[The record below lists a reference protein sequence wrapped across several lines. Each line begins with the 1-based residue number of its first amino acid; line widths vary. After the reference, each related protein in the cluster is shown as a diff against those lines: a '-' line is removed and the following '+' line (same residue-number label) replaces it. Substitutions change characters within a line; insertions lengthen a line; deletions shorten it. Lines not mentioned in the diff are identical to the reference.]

1 MGCSSYCGFGILQSD
16 FCVKVLLGCH
26 KIVIEPVFRRH
37 MFDIIYSKP
46 MKPNHYTEIPSTF
59 EIFLEPLKDYSIH
72 KHISARG
79 IRFIHPSDI
88 EVATILKIS
97 LKMVSMTG
105 ELDFIVKV
113 LKSTKVEGE
122 PLFEIHCNFYDTNAE
137 KEDEV
142 LELIKS
148 YL

>member
-1 MGCSSYCGFGILQSD
+1 
-16 FCVKVLLGCH
+16 
-26 KIVIEPVFRRH
+26 

-59 EIFLEPLKDYSIH
+59 EILLETLNDYSIH

-79 IRFIHPSDI
+79 ITFIHPTDI
-88 EVATILKIS
+88 EVATILKVS

-113 LKSTKVEGE
+113 LKTTKLEGE
-122 PLFEIHCNFYDTNAE
+122 PLYQIHCNFYDTNAE

-142 LELIKS
+142 LDLIKS
-148 YL
+148 YI